1 MMGTGTV
8 EFTEILPED
17 IDNLTQCY
25 EQYLNGGDFVVTSI
39 RKAVQENRYYGVKA
53 KIDNETAGYF
63 SFQKGIVL
71 TYPYPKYEKE
81 LRKASKDRAIDTV
94 DALMVIPRFR
104 QKGLASE
111 LAKRAKKELIKRGV
125 TQYMVEIWMYPDGS
139 TPAKKI
145 YEKMGKVLYSKVAPD
160 FYKYAH
166 EYGLVCPVCGRI
178 CKCGA
183 LLEIIDIS

>member
-1 MMGTGTV
+1 MTCTENV

-17 IDNLTQCY
+17 IDELIRYY
-25 EQYLNGGDFVVTSI
+25 EQYLNGGDFIGTSI
-39 RKAVQENRYYGVKA
+39 RKAAKENRYYGIKA
-53 KIDNETAGYF
+53 LINNETAGYF

-71 TYPYPKYEKE
+71 TYPYPKYEEE
-81 LRKASKDRAIDTV
+81 LRIASKDSVIDTV

-104 QKGLASE
+104 RKGLATE
-111 LAKRAKKELIKRGV
+111 LAKRARKELIKRGV

-139 TPAKKI
+139 IPAKKI
-145 YEKMGKVLYSKVAPD
+145 YESMGRVLYSKAVPD

-166 EYGLVCPVCGRI
+166 EYGLVCPVCGKI

-183 LLEIIDIS
+183 LLEIIDVN